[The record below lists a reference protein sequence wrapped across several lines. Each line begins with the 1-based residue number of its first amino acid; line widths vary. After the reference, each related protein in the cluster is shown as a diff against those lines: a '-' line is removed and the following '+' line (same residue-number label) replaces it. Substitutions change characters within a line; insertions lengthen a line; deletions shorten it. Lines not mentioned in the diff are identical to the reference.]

1 MYQQV
6 GKTTETNGGYS
17 LSCDQVDRH
26 PIGLEL
32 ETLSEVI
39 FFFNPSFKKRVKDR
53 KLPTE
58 HVFFFLSSLQ
68 SAFFIHARRPVK
80 LQGRPVSWSAAERCI
95 LAPFVA
101 PSVMPSSTAE
111 RPRLAEGQ
119 TLTHSDEFIV
129 V

>member
-58 HVFFFLSSLQ
+58 HVFFFFLLYKVHFLFMRGAQLNFKVAQ
-68 SAFFIHARRPVK
+68 SAGRRLNAAFSLLLLRRPSCRQVPPSAHGSLKARR
-80 LQGRPVSWSAAERCI
+80 
-95 LAPFVA
+95 
-101 PSVMPSSTAE
+101 
-111 RPRLAEGQ
+111 
-119 TLTHSDEFIV
+119 
-129 V
+129 